1 MNRTMLALLSGAA
14 LALSGCAAATDA
26 GLATAPPPA
35 NLAQFDWLTYRGSDP
50 VDAQAKPGPGE
61 FRNPILQ
68 GYYPDPSITR
78 VGEDYYLVN
87 SSFAH
92 FPGIPVWHS
101 RDLVNWTQIANAI
114 DRPDQLDFKALGLSR
129 GVFAPAI
136 EHHDGTFYIINTCVD
151 CDGNFVITAKDPR
164 GPWSD
169 PVFLP
174 DLEGGIDPSIFFD
187 ADGRAWVLNN
197 GAPVGTPR
205 YDGHRAIWIQQ
216 FDAKSLKTFGP
227 RTVLVDGG
235 VDPSKNPVW
244 IEGPHLF
251 KKDGWYYLT
260 AAEGGTAVNH
270 SQVVLR
276 SRRPDGPFTPNPN
289 NPFLTQRDLPDGRP
303 NPITSAGHADLIET
317 QNGEWWA
324 PFLAVRPYSG
334 DLYNIGRE
342 TFLMPVTW
350 ENGWPVITRPGQ
362 VIPWT
367 AKRPNLPPGK
377 PGPLPTNGPFS
388 VRYAFDRPL
397 GMEWVMLRNPRDN
410 WYRVEDGMLKLTPR
424 AVGLGDNGNPSFI
437 ARRQQ
442 HLDATVETQMLFEP
456 RRDGDRAGLVALQ
469 SDDAWLAILLAR
481 KDGDRVIRAVV
492 RSSSGDPHDGRILV
506 ERPIE
511 VGPIR
516 LRLSVT
522 GGTASLAYAPSG
534 GDWRTLVDNTDA
546 TILSTQKAG
555 GFVGTVIGPFAQSGN

>member
-1 MNRTMLALLSGAA
+1 MNKTMLAALLGSTIA
-14 LALSGCAAATDA
+14 LTGCAATTGAAGDPAIPAT
-26 GLATAPPPA
+26 
-35 NLAQFDWLTYRGSDP
+35 NVAQFDWLTYQGSDP
-50 VDAQAKPGPGE
+50 VDAIARPGPGE

-114 DRPDQLDFKALGLSR
+114 DRPDQLDFKRLGLSR

-136 EHHDGTFYIINTCVD
+136 EYNNGTFYIINTCVD
-151 CDGNFVITAKDPR
+151 CNGNFIITAKDPK

-174 DLEGGIDPSIFFD
+174 DLDGGIDPSIFFD
-187 ADGRAWVLNN
+187 TDGKAWVLNN
-197 GAPVGTPR
+197 GAPLGTPR

-216 FDAKSLKTFGP
+216 IDPATLKTFGP

-244 IEGPHLF
+244 IEGPHIF

-276 SRRPDGPFTPNPN
+276 SRKPDGPYTPNPN
-289 NPFLTQRDLPDGRP
+289 NPFLTQRDLPGDRS
-303 NPITSAGHADLIET
+303 NPITSAGHADLVET

-324 PFLAVRPYSG
+324 PFLAVRPYEG

-367 AKRPNLPPGK
+367 AKKPNLPAGK
-377 PGPLPTNGPFS
+377 PGPVPHNGPFS
-388 VRYAFDRPL
+388 VRYDFDKPL
-397 GMEWVMLRNPRDN
+397 GMEWVMLRNPQGN
-410 WYRVEDGMLKLTPR
+410 WFRVDQGALQLTPR
-424 AVGLGDNGNPSFI
+424 PVSLGENGNPSYI

-442 HLDATVETQMLFEP
+442 HLKATVETQMLYEP
-456 RRDGDRAGLVALQ
+456 LKDGDRAGLIAMQ
-469 SDDAWLAILLAR
+469 SDEAWMGVQVVR
-481 KDGDRVIRAVV
+481 KGRERVIRVAA
-492 RSSSGDPHDGRILV
+492 RANAGEAQDGRVLV
-506 ERPIE
+506 ERPLDA
-511 VGPIR
+511 GPVR
-516 LRLSVT
+516 LRVSID
-522 GGTASLAYAPSG
+522 GGKASFAYAPSG
-534 GDWRTLVDNTDA
+534 GDWRPLLEGADA
-546 TILSTQKAG
+546 TILSTRKAG
-555 GFVGTVIGPFAQSGN
+555 GFVGTTIGPFAQSGR

>member
-1 MNRTMLALLSGAA
+1 VLSLLAGSA
-14 LALSGCAAATDA
+14 LTLASCAATGTGDVGEMPIPAT
-26 GLATAPPPA
+26 
-35 NLAQFDWLTYRGSDP
+35 NLAQFDWLTYQGSDP
-50 VDAQAKPGPGE
+50 VDAKPGPGE

-114 DRPDQLDFKALGLSR
+114 DRPDQLDFKRLGLSR

-136 EHHDGTFYIINTCVD
+136 EHHNGTFYIINTCVD
-151 CDGNFVITAKDPR
+151 CQGNFIITATNPA

-169 PVFLP
+169 PVWLP

-187 ADGRAWVLNN
+187 TDGKAWVLNN

-205 YDGHRAIWIQQ
+205 YQGHRAIWIQQ
-216 FDAKSLKTFGP
+216 IDPKTLKTFGP
-227 RTVLVDGG
+227 RKVLVDGG
-235 VDPSKNPVW
+235 VDPSKNPIW
-244 IEGPHLF
+244 IEGPHIF

-276 SRRPDGPFTPNPN
+276 SRAPDGPYTPNPN
-289 NPFLTQRDLPDGRP
+289 NPFLTQRDLPEGRA
-303 NPITSAGHADLIET
+303 NPITSAGHADLVET

-324 PFLAVRPYSG
+324 PFLAVRPYEG

-342 TFLMPVTW
+342 TFLMPVKW
-350 ENGWPVITRPGQ
+350 ENGWPVITRPGE

-367 AKRPNLPPGK
+367 AKKPNLPAGK
-377 PGPLPTNGPFS
+377 PGPVPHNGPFS
-388 VRYAFDRPL
+388 VRYDFDRPL
-397 GMEWVMLRNPRDN
+397 GMEWVMLRNPRESWFKVDQ
-410 WYRVEDGMLKLTPR
+410 GMLQLTPR
-424 AVGLGDNGNPSFI
+424 PVSLGENGNPSYI

-442 HLDATVETQMLFEP
+442 HLKATVETQMQFEP
-456 RRDGDRAGLVALQ
+456 LKDGDRAGLVAMQ
-469 SDDAWLAILLAR
+469 SDEAWMAVNVIR
-481 KDGDRVIRAVV
+481 KGRERVIRVTA
-492 RSSSGDPHDGRILV
+492 RANAGEPQDGRVLV
-506 ERPIE
+506 ERPLDP
-511 VGPIR
+511 GPVR
-516 LRLSVT
+516 LRIAID
-522 GGTASLAYAPSG
+522 GGKASFAYAPTG
-534 GDWRTLVDNTDA
+534 AGWRTLLDGADA
-546 TILSTQKAG
+546 TILSTRKAG
-555 GFVGTVIGPFAQSGN
+555 GFVGTTIGPFAQSGG